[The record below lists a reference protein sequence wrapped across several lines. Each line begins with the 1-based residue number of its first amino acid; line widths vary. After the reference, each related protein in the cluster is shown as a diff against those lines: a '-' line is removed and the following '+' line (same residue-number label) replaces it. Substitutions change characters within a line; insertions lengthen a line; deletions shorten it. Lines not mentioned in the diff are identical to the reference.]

1 MCAHETVI
9 AFGCDYV
16 CGTQVDTFIHG
27 FLRQEG
33 VEKRLKE
40 NFEEM
45 VQAFEALEA
54 ERRQWRDEEVTA
66 QKQIAGIRA
75 QLAAKSREIKRVE
88 ANERAAMEELRVRV
102 HRHAG
107 ITQSAR
113 HEIERTGWMSL
124 LSPMLCIE
132 LALYSTALLCIT
144 VMTILRVLYPIC
156 A

>member
-1 MCAHETVI
+1 M
-9 AFGCDYV
+9 
-16 CGTQVDTFIHG
+16 DTFIHG

-88 ANERAAMEELRVRV
+88 ANERAAMEELQVRVR
-102 HRHAG
+102 RHTG

-113 HEIERTGWMSL
+113 HKVERTGWMSL

-132 LALYSTALLCIT
+132 FALYSTALQCIA

>member
-1 MCAHETVI
+1 M
-9 AFGCDYV
+9 
-16 CGTQVDTFIHG
+16 DTFIHG

-88 ANERAAMEELRVRV
+88 ANERAAMEELRVRM
-102 HRHAG
+102 HRHHA
-107 ITQSAR
+107 
-113 HEIERTGWMSL
+113 E
-124 LSPMLCIE
+124 
-132 LALYSTALLCIT
+132 
-144 VMTILRVLYPIC
+144 C
-156 A
+156 AS

>member
-1 MCAHETVI
+1 M
-9 AFGCDYV
+9 
-16 CGTQVDTFIHG
+16 DTFIHG

-102 HRHAG
+102 RRHTG
-107 ITQSAR
+107 ITLSAR
-113 HEIERTGWMSL
+113 HEI
-124 LSPMLCIE
+124 
-132 LALYSTALLCIT
+132 
-144 VMTILRVLYPIC
+144 
-156 A
+156 